1 MTELYPVV
9 EGDVLAGVL
18 GCGGDA
24 LLLCSVGGECR
35 FFLWVD
41 SGEAVEVTDLVE
53 GRGVRLPG
61 SGVLPV
67 VSWVRAAPYVH
78 VRVCGDL
85 RGYVSWVA
93 RELRGSGIA
102 GKPVIVGV
110 SGGKDSVAALT
121 VVDSLAGRFGLRVRA
136 TYVYIPFL
144 DSLRSRRFVEDD
156 LPQRVGCDVEV
167 IEARRRDVKRYLKW
181 RGMPKRGRRWC
192 TYFKVRPMRDAM
204 KADRRLLEVVAD
216 RVSESPKRA
225 GRLLK
230 VASERLIL
238 AGRRFRPTYL
248 LTILDVIDIVRSVGA
263 VHPDYSSGCPRV
275 ACALCPYRSLYELGE
290 DVFRDVED
298 AGLIEEVLRKEHSIR
313 YAKLGIGLEDF
324 MIRHLWRFEPR
335 TAKLLNEVVST
346 VAKDEGRARLSGE
359 RIKLIIKELWEGIPL
374 KTYVLGNPWEYPATL
389 LKAWSEGWLVAELTR
404 DGLKGLI
411 RAPSFLSPPASSV
424 RRA

>member
-1 MTELYPVV
+1 MTELYPLVSK
-9 EGDVLAGVL
+9 GRLRGIL

-24 LLLCSVGGECR
+24 VLLCRIDEGCR
-35 FFLWVD
+35 YFLWV
-41 SGEAVEVTDLVE
+41 SAEESVEVTDMIE
-53 GRGVRLPG
+53 GRGVKLPDG
-61 SGVLPV
+61 TILPV
-67 VSWVRAAPYVH
+67 ISWVRAAPYVH

-85 RGYVSWVA
+85 RRYVSWVA
-93 RELRGSGIA
+93 KELRGSGIT

-121 VVDSLAGRFGLRVRA
+121 VVNSLASKFGLKVRA

-144 DSLRSRRFVEDD
+144 DSVRSRRFVEDD
-156 LPQRVGCDVEV
+156 LPSRVGSDVEV
-167 IEARRRDVKRYLKW
+167 VEARKRDVKRYLKW
-181 RGMPKRGRRWC
+181 RGMPKRGKRWC

-225 GRLLK
+225 RKLLK

-248 LTILDVIDIVRSVGA
+248 LTILDVIDIVRSINA
-263 VHPDYSSGCPRV
+263 THPDYLSGYPRV

-290 DVFRDVED
+290 EVLRDVDD

-313 YAKLGIGLEDF
+313 YAGLGISFEDF
-324 MIRHLWRFEPR
+324 MTRHLWRFEPA
-335 TAKLLNEVVST
+335 TAKLLNEVAGA
-346 VAKDEGRARLSGE
+346 VAKDEGRARLS
-359 RIKLIIKELWEGIPL
+359 RNCIKLIIKELWEGTLPSA
-374 KTYVLGNPWEYPATL
+374 YVLRNPWEYPDTL

-404 DGLKGLI
+404 SGL
-411 RAPSFLSPPASSV
+411 RALVKAPPSLQASSA

>member
-9 EGDVLAGVL
+9 EGGVLVGVL

-24 LLLCSVGGECR
+24 VLLCSVDGECR
-35 FFLWVD
+35 FFLWVG

-61 SGVLPV
+61 GGVLPV

-78 VRVCGDL
+78 VRVCGGL

-93 RELRGSGIA
+93 RELRGSGIV

-144 DSLRSRRFVEDD
+144 DSLRSRRFVEDY
-156 LPQRVGCDVEV
+156 LPKRVGCGVEV
-167 IEARRRDVKRYLKW
+167 VEARRRDIKRYLKW

-204 KADRRLLEVVAD
+204 KADRKLLEVVAD

-225 GRLLK
+225 RKLLK

-263 VHPDYSSGCPRV
+263 VHPDYSSGYPRV

-290 DVFRDVED
+290 EVFRDIED
-298 AGLIEEVLRKEHSIR
+298 AGLIEEVFKKEYSTR

-324 MIRHLWRFEPR
+324 MARHLWRFEPR
-335 TAKLLNEVVST
+335 TAKLLNEVVGRVS
-346 VAKDEGRARLSGE
+346 KDEGRARLSSE
-359 RIKLIIKELWEGIPL
+359 HIKLIIKELWEGRLPR
-374 KTYVLGNPWEYPATL
+374 TYVLDDPWKYPEAL
-389 LKAWSEGWLVAELTR
+389 LKAWNEGWLAAELTR
-404 DGLKGLI
+404 EGLRPLVKCAAGLV
-411 RAPSFLSPPASSV
+411 RASP
-424 RRA
+424 

>member
-9 EGDVLAGVL
+9 DGSALTGVL

-24 LLLCSVGGECR
+24 VLMCSIEEGCR
-35 FFLWVD
+35 FFLWV
-41 SGEAVEVTDLVE
+41 SVEEAVDVTDLIE

-61 SGVLPV
+61 GEVLPI

-78 VRVCGDL
+78 VRVCSGL

-121 VVDSLAGRFGLRVRA
+121 VVNSLAGRLGLRVRA

-144 DSLRSRRFVEDD
+144 DSVRSRGFVEDV
-156 LPQRVGCDVEV
+156 LPRRVGCGVEV
-167 IEARRRDVKRYLKW
+167 VEARRRDVKRYLKW

-225 GRLLK
+225 RKLLK

-248 LTILDVIDIVRSVGA
+248 LTILDVVDIVRSVNA
-263 VHPDYSSGCPRV
+263 VHPDYASGYPRV

-290 DVFRDVED
+290 EVLRDIDD
-298 AGLIEEVLRKEHSIR
+298 AGLIEEVLRKEHSTK
-313 YAKLGIGLEDF
+313 YARLGIDFEDF
-324 MIRHLWRFEPR
+324 TARHLWRFEPAM
-335 TAKLLNEVVST
+335 AKLLNEVANN
-346 VAKDEGRARLSGE
+346 VAKDEGRARLS
-359 RIKLIIKELWEGIPL
+359 RNCIKLIIKELWEGTLPRAHIL
-374 KTYVLGNPWEYPATL
+374 KDPWEYPDAL
-389 LKAWSEGWLVAELTR
+389 LKAWSEGWLAAEFTR
-404 DGLKGLI
+404 NGLRPLVEG
-411 RAPSFLSPPASSV
+411 P
-424 RRA
+424 

>member
-9 EGDVLAGVL
+9 SGGRLEGVL

-24 LLLCSVGGECR
+24 VLLCSVNGECGL
-35 FFLWVD
+35 FLWVS

-53 GRGVRLPG
+53 GKGMKLSG
-61 SGVLPV
+61 GGVLPV

-85 RGYVSWVA
+85 RRYVSWVA

-110 SGGKDSVAALT
+110 SGGKDSLAALT
-121 VVDSLAGRFGLRVRA
+121 VVDSLAGRFGLKVRA

-144 DSLRSRRFVEDD
+144 DSVRSRRFVEDD

-204 KADRRLLEVVAD
+204 KADRRLLEVIAD

-225 GRLLK
+225 RKLLK

-248 LTILDVIDIVRSVGA
+248 LTILDVIDIVRFVNA
-263 VHPDYSSGCPRV
+263 VHPDYSSGYPRV

-290 DVFRDVED
+290 EVFRDVDD
-298 AGLIEEVLRKEHSIR
+298 AGLIEEVFRKEHSAR
-313 YAKLGIGLEDF
+313 YARLGIGFEDF
-324 MIRHLWRFEPR
+324 MVRHLWRFEPR
-335 TAKLLNEVVST
+335 TARLLNEVASKVS
-346 VAKDEGRARLSGE
+346 KDEGRARLSGE
-359 RIKLIIKELWEGIPL
+359 RIKLIIKELWEGKLPRAHII
-374 KTYVLGNPWEYPATL
+374 KDPWEYPDAL
-389 LKAWSEGWLVAELTR
+389 LKAWSEGWLAAKLTR
-404 DGLKGLI
+404 EGLRPLVRGLK
-411 RAPSFLSPPASSV
+411 ASIG
-424 RRA
+424 

>member
-9 EGDVLAGVL
+9 NGGVLTGVL

-24 LLLCSVGGECR
+24 LLLCPVGGECR
-35 FFLWVD
+35 FFLWV
-41 SGEAVEVTDLVE
+41 SAEEAVEVTDLVE
-53 GRGVRLPG
+53 GRGVKLTG
-61 SGVLPV
+61 GGVLPI

-78 VRVCGDL
+78 VRVCSGL
-85 RGYVSWVA
+85 RGYVPWVA

-102 GKPVIVGV
+102 GKPVVVGV

-121 VVDSLAGRFGLRVRA
+121 VVNSLAGRFGLRVRA

-144 DSLRSRRFVEDD
+144 DSVRSRRFVEDV
-156 LPQRVGCDVEV
+156 LPRRLGCGVEV
-167 IEARRRDVKRYLKW
+167 VEARRRDVKRYLKW

-225 GRLLK
+225 RKLLK

-248 LTILDVIDIVRSVGA
+248 LTILDVVDIVRSVNA
-263 VHPDYSSGCPRV
+263 VHPDYASGYPRV

-290 DVFRDVED
+290 GVLRDVDD
-298 AGLIEEVLRKEHSIR
+298 AGMIEEVLRREHLAR
-313 YAKLGIGLEDF
+313 YARLGIDFEDF
-324 MIRHLWRFEPR
+324 TARHLWRFEPVM
-335 TAKLLNEVVST
+335 AKLLNKVANT
-346 VAKDEGRARLSGE
+346 VAKDEGRARLSGN
-359 RIKLIIKELWEGIPL
+359 RVKLIIKELWEGTLPRA
-374 KTYVLGNPWEYPATL
+374 YVLKDPWEYPDAL
-389 LKAWSEGWLVAELTR
+389 LKAWGEGWLAAELTR
-404 DGLKGLI
+404 DGLRCLI
-411 RAPSFLSPPASSV
+411 RAPSPPLASDA

>member
-1 MTELYPVV
+1 MTELYPVID
-9 EGDVLAGVL
+9 GGVLTGVL

-35 FFLWVD
+35 FFLWV
-41 SGEAVEVTDLVE
+41 SAEEAVEVSDLIE
-53 GRGVRLPG
+53 GRGVKIPG
-61 SGVLPV
+61 GGVLPV
-67 VSWVRAAPYVH
+67 VSWVRAVPYVH
-78 VRVCGDL
+78 VRVCSGL

-93 RELRGSGIA
+93 KELRGSGIR
-102 GKPVIVGV
+102 GRSVIVGV

-121 VVDSLAGRFGLRVRA
+121 VVNSLAGRFGLKARA

-144 DSLRSRRFVEDD
+144 DSVRSRKFAEDV
-156 LPQRVGCDVEV
+156 LPRRVGCDVEV

-225 GRLLK
+225 RRLLK

-238 AGRRFRPTYL
+238 AGRRFRPTYI
-248 LTILDVIDIVRSVGA
+248 LTILDVVDIVRSVNA
-263 VHPDYSSGCPRV
+263 VHPDYVSGYPRV

-290 DVFRDVED
+290 DVLGDVDD
-298 AGLIEEVLRKEHSIR
+298 AGLIEEVLRKEHSVR
-313 YAKLGIGLEDF
+313 YARLGVGLEDF
-324 MIRHLWRFEPR
+324 MAKHLWRFEPA
-335 TAKLLNEVVST
+335 TAKLLNEVANAV
-346 VAKDEGRARLSGE
+346 VKDEGRARLS
-359 RIKLIIKELWEGIPL
+359 RDRVKLMMKELWEGTPPRVH
-374 KTYVLGNPWEYPATL
+374 VLRNPWEYPDAL
-389 LKAWSEGWLVAELTR
+389 LKAWSEGWLAAELTR
-404 DGLKGLI
+404 DGLKCLI
-411 RAPSFLSPPASSV
+411 RAFPPPASSA

>member
-9 EGDVLAGVL
+9 EGSVLTGVL

-24 LLLCSVGGECR
+24 VLLCSVNGECR
-35 FFLWVD
+35 LLLWV
-41 SGEAVEVTDLVE
+41 SSEEAVEVTDLVE
-53 GRGVRLPG
+53 GRGVRLPSG
-61 SGVLPV
+61 GVLPV

-78 VRVCGDL
+78 VRVCSGL
-85 RGYVSWVA
+85 RRYVSWVA

-102 GKPVIVGV
+102 SKPVIVGL

-144 DSLRSRRFVEDD
+144 DSVRSRRFVEDD

-225 GRLLK
+225 RKLLK

-248 LTILDVIDIVRSVGA
+248 LTILDVIDIVRFVNA
-263 VHPDYSSGCPRV
+263 VHPDYSSGYPRV

-290 DVFRDVED
+290 EVFRDVDD
-298 AGLIEEVLRKEHSIR
+298 AGLIEEVLKKEHSAR
-313 YAKLGIGLEDF
+313 YARLGIEFEDF
-324 MIRHLWRFEPR
+324 TVRHLWRFEPR
-335 TAKLLNEVVST
+335 MAKLLNEVASKVS
-346 VAKDEGRARLSGE
+346 KDERRARLSGE
-359 RIKLIIKELWEGIPL
+359 HIKLIIKELWEGKLPRAHVL
-374 KTYVLGNPWEYPATL
+374 KDPWEYPDAL
-389 LKAWSEGWLVAELTR
+389 LKAWSEGWLAAELTR
-404 DGLKGLI
+404 EGLKPLVRGLKANI
-411 RAPSFLSPPASSV
+411 S
-424 RRA
+424 

>member
-1 MTELYPVV
+1 MTELYPVIDD
-9 EGDVLAGVL
+9 GVLTGVL

-24 LLLCSVGGECR
+24 LLMCHVENECR
-35 FFLWVD
+35 FFLWV
-41 SGEAVEVTDLVE
+41 SAEEAVEVTDLIE
-53 GRGVRLPG
+53 GRGVKVPG
-61 SGVLPV
+61 GGVLPV

-78 VRVCGDL
+78 VRVCSGL

-93 RELRGSGIA
+93 RELRGSGIR
-102 GKPVIVGV
+102 GRSVIVGV

-121 VVDSLAGRFGLRVRA
+121 VVNSLAGRLGLRVRA

-144 DSLRSRRFVEDD
+144 DSLRSRKFVEEV

-167 IEARRRDVKRYLKW
+167 VEARRRDVKRYLKW

-225 GRLLK
+225 RKLLK

-238 AGRRFRPTYL
+238 AGRRFRPTYI
-248 LTILDVIDIVRSVGA
+248 LTILDVVDIVRSVNA
-263 VHPDYSSGCPRV
+263 VHPDYVSGYPRV

-290 DVFRDVED
+290 EVLRDVED
-298 AGLIEEVLRKEHSIR
+298 AGLIEEVLRKEHSVR
-313 YAKLGIGLEDF
+313 YARLGIDFEDLTSK
-324 MIRHLWRFEPR
+324 HLWRFEPS
-335 TAKLLNEVVST
+335 TAKLLNKVVHA
-346 VAKDEGRARLSGE
+346 VAKDEGRARLGKGRVKS
-359 RIKLIIKELWEGIPL
+359 IIKKLWEGTPPRAH
-374 KTYVLGNPWEYPATL
+374 VLRNPWEYPEAL
-389 LKAWSEGWLVAELTR
+389 LKAWNDGWLAAELTR
-404 DGLKGLI
+404 DGLKCLI
-411 RAPSFLSPPASSV
+411 RLSPSLASSA